1 MLQKSYLHLV
11 ATTLLHYDLIK
22 VTIKRDLS
30 LQPNQIKLK
39 KKEEKRKKEKRKK
52 KPKGKVYIIEH
63 CIYHTHVCPVTICSF
78 RR

>member
-1 MLQKSYLHLV
+1 MV
-11 ATTLLHYDLIK
+11 ATALLRYDLIK

-39 KKEEKRKKEKRKK
+39 KEKNKK
-52 KPKGKVYIIEH
+52 KPKGKVYIVEH